1 MSGDLGM
8 VLVGL
13 AFAALCSWLVM
24 EDNSN
29 D

>member
-13 AFAALCSWLVM
+13 AVAALCSWLVV
-24 EDNSN
+24 EDGSN